1 MNESALI
8 KLDDV
13 SFGYGANK
21 ILEDI
26 NLSILPEDFLVII
39 GPNGGGKTTLVRLI
53 LGLLKPSAGK
63 ISYYLKGDRGN
74 IGYVPQFSTFEWQF
88 PLQVR
93 DVIRIGRIAH
103 CGLLR
108 RFTLVDEEAVTK
120 MAKLMRISHLLNE
133 MIGELS
139 GGELQR
145 VLISRAMISEPE
157 LLILDEPTASID
169 ADSRNILNDLLSELN
184 QRIPII
190 LITHDATAMTAN
202 IKRIACIN
210 RLLYVHDS
218 GEVSKA
224 SLEKVYGCPVEL
236 IAHGVP
242 HRVLKEHLE

>member
-1 MNESALI
+1 MSESELI
-8 KLDDV
+8 KLHDV
-13 SFGYGANK
+13 SFMYGGNK
-21 ILEDI
+21 VLEDI
-26 NLSILPEDFLVII
+26 NLSILTEDFLVII

-53 LGLLKPSAGK
+53 LGLLKPSSGK
-63 ISYYLKGDRGN
+63 ISYYLKSGRGN

-88 PLQVR
+88 PLQVC
-93 DVIRIGRIAH
+93 DVIRMGRIAQR
-103 CGLLR
+103 GLLK
-108 RFTLVDEEAVTK
+108 RFTPVDEEAV
-120 MAKLMRISHLLNE
+120 AKIAELMQISSLLKK

-169 ADSRNILNDLLSELN
+169 ADSHNILNDLLSELN

-190 LITHDATAMTAN
+190 LITHDATAITSN

-210 RLLYVHDS
+210 RLLFVHDS

-236 IAHGVP
+236 IGHGVP